1 MSSSS
6 SFELNK
12 IAGAV
17 LGTLTLTVS
26 LGIFSEIIFHQPK
39 PAKSGYELTEA
50 APVGAP
56 AAPVAQDPP
65 LPEVLAKASAE
76 RGAAIFKKCGA
87 CHTDDKGGKNGV
99 GPNLYG
105 VIGGPKGHKS
115 DFAYSDAVK
124 ALHDKGEMWTPDDFY
139 HFIKGPQ
146 AYIKGTKMTFV
157 GLPKPQDRADVPLR
171 RLQARRWRPRRGRGA
186 TRRPAA
192 RHGRSSLPRRWERAA
207 CPAGA
212 WKPCV
217 RE

>member
-17 LGTLTLTVS
+17 LGTLTLSVG
-26 LGIFSEIIFHQPK
+26 LGIFADIIFHQPK
-39 PAKSGYELTEA
+39 PAKSGYELPDA
-50 APVGAP
+50 APTSAEGAP
-56 AAPVAQDPP
+56 AAAQDPP
-65 LPEVLAKASAE
+65 LAELVSKASAE

-87 CHTDDKGGKNGV
+87 CHTDDNGGKNGV

-124 ALHDKGEMWTPDDFY
+124 ALHDKSETWTADDFY

-146 AYIKGTKMTFV
+146 AFVKGTKMTFA
-157 GLPKPQDRADVPLR
+157 GLPRPQDRADVLVYLNSQSAKPID
-171 RLQARRWRPRRGRGA
+171 
-186 TRRPAA
+186 
-192 RHGRSSLPRRWERAA
+192 LP
-207 CPAGA
+207 
-212 WKPCV
+212 K
-217 RE
+217 